1 MFTQRFRGQVMGIIV
16 LFCLLSASLGVTLD
30 THQARAAGDY
40 RSYANSS
47 AATLQSW
54 YNSSNGLFNSTGW
67 WNSANALGAIIDYSS
82 NTGSTAYTGDI
93 ATTYSK
99 NSSGNFL
106 NNYYDDEGWWG
117 LTWVKA
123 YDLTGNNSYLSM
135 AKTIFSD
142 MAGGWDSTC
151 GGGVWW
157 SKDRTYKN
165 AIPNELFLALA
176 TKLHQRTSGDSGS
189 GSYIDWANREWSW
202 FNSSGMINGSN
213 LVNDGL
219 DSSCHNNGQTTWTY
233 NQGVILGGL
242 TDMYKITNNS
252 SYLSKAEAIADA
264 ATGTLVNNGILK
276 EPCEPSSCGGDGP
289 QFKGIFM
296 RNLGYLYS
304 TDNKQAY
311 KSFITQNVDSI
322 WNNDRNGSNQLGL
335 MWYGPFDSADAARQ
349 SSAQDAL
356 NAAIPFSTSS
366 GTSNVALNKTATADS
381 SCSSSETPN
390 KAVDGSVTNDS
401 KWCSGGTSGQYWLR
415 LDLGAS
421 YAISSFTVKHAGAG
435 GENTAWNTRDF
446 NIQLSSDGSNWSTVV
461 NVTGNTASITTHS
474 ISTTTAR
481 YVKLNITNPQSDPNY
496 IAARIY
502 ELEVYATSATSNVA
516 LNKTATANNSCTSSE
531 TPNKAVDGSVTN
543 DSKWCAGA
551 TSGQYW
557 LRIDLGANYAISSF
571 TVKHAGAGGENTA
584 WNTRDFNLQLSTDG
598 SNWNTVVNVSGN
610 TSSITTHPISTTTAR
625 YVKLN
630 ITNPQTDPNTIA
642 ARIYELEVYGS

>member
-1 MFTQRFRGQVMGIIV
+1 MFTQRFRGLVIGIIV
-16 LFCLLSASLGVTLD
+16 LFCLLSASLGVALD

-54 YNSSNGLFNSTGW
+54 YNSSNGLFNGTGW
-67 WNSANALGAIIDYSS
+67 WNSANALGAIIGYSS

-123 YDLTGNNSYLSM
+123 YDLTGNSSYLSM
-135 AKTIFSD
+135 AKTIFSN

-202 FNSSGMINGSN
+202 FNNSGMINSSN

-242 TDMYKITNNS
+242 TDMYKITNDS

-276 EPCEPSSCGGDGP
+276 ESCEPSSCGGDGP

-296 RNLGYLYS
+296 RN
-304 TDNKQAY
+304 
-311 KSFITQNVDSI
+311 
-322 WNNDRNGSNQLGL
+322 W
-335 MWYGPFDSADAARQ
+335 
-349 SSAQDAL
+349 
-356 NAAIPFSTSS
+356 
-366 GTSNVALNKTATADS
+366 
-381 SCSSSETPN
+381 
-390 KAVDGSVTNDS
+390 
-401 KWCSGGTSGQYWLR
+401 
-415 LDLGAS
+415 
-421 YAISSFTVKHAGAG
+421 AISTAVTTSKH
-435 GENTAWNTRDF
+435 TRTLLRKTWTRSG
-446 NIQLSSDGSNWSTVV
+446 IM
-461 NVTGNTASITTHS
+461 
-474 ISTTTAR
+474 
-481 YVKLNITNPQSDPNY
+481 
-496 IAARIY
+496 IAMAP
-502 ELEVYATSATSNVA
+502 TSWA
-516 LNKTATANNSCTSSE
+516 
-531 TPNKAVDGSVTN
+531 
-543 DSKWCAGA
+543 
-551 TSGQYW
+551 
-557 LRIDLGANYAISSF
+557 
-571 TVKHAGAGGENTA
+571 
-584 WNTRDFNLQLSTDG
+584 
-598 SNWNTVVNVSGN
+598 
-610 TSSITTHPISTTTAR
+610 
-625 YVKLN
+625 
-630 ITNPQTDPNTIA
+630 
-642 ARIYELEVYGS
+642 